1 MPPFLT
7 PDTNKNSGDV
17 LKIFSSNLKF
27 FSSNLYSSQ
36 ANSCNTWRTEV
47 QNDMH
52 ELLHWPPIWSQNPAN
67 LWPMHSCDFI
77 HATYAQYNYTTC
89 KILVFAGTN
98 SGTLFRHFCSYQA
111 PFLSQQEGHLTGI
124 KYKNPELNLSEWPGP
139 YCIHINSLKSS
150 FFAGAIPVKYRVYVQ
165 FWLCNYHLVDVAQNF
180 SGAPPSV

>member
-1 MPPFLT
+1 MTCTSSCIDHPFGAKIQPIFGQCTAVTSFMRLMHNTTIQHVKFWYLQEQTQGPCSGISAVTRPP
-7 PDTNKNSGDV
+7 P
-17 LKIFSSNLKF
+17 
-27 FSSNLYSSQ
+27 
-36 ANSCNTWRTEV
+36 
-47 QNDMH
+47 
-52 ELLHWPPIWSQNPAN
+52 
-67 LWPMHSCDFI
+67 
-77 HATYAQYNYTTC
+77 
-89 KILVFAGTN
+89 
-98 SGTLFRHFCSYQA
+98 